1 MSLHPL
7 KQNLDALVTDEQRR
21 QFTAIF
27 AQYLKLYPQLELWY
41 DGARIDPSTAI
52 ADAVSLVLPPIVGR
66 DRTIRDVKLDIVE
79 WSTPIDSRKIHFCGD
94 NGIVLGSQPAR
105 INAPDFAFSI
115 YATSSFFV
123 ELAADNLLELELTD
137 GDFARVVEAVRDQSQ
152 AHFRRR
158 GHERAGRLIEEL
170 KAAGAYPYEGDPTD
184 TLQQRER
191 DVFDMATYA
200 VSNYSKEF
208 RKADTGLKRMTL
220 TLLREALRHNPDSLT
235 QILHAVVGLPKERQN
250 QFSAL
255 LKKTELSN
263 IIAASSLIADRIA
276 FLQTLRQAVFDTDG
290 KKVIRERGGLDL
302 LVRDNTWIF
311 GEQFHLAVPEA
322 GLTKVMQRVSEDLG
336 GKRAGGRVTKPD
348 GRTGRVD
355 QLLGRSIPGPHQ
367 ERREYLIVELKR
379 PSAKA
384 DRKMLNQISD
394 YALALAGAPDF
405 RHTDTRVLTYDW
417 RFQPAGSSFPTAPP
431 RLRARSALVE
441 RDGLRP
447 RGAELGPGFAEH
459 LDRRAEEQEGD
470 DAADE
475 DVGPAR
481 VEPGHSAR
489 RDQHAGV
496 GDDVVARALEGA
508 RQVHV
513 AVPEPVEHCEAGQV
527 RDQGDRAEHAHGL
540 GGRGDVAHQLA
551 DHFHKDPDSEGGDD
565 CGLHERRSGAPAQ
578 AALQGVEA

>member
-302 LVRDNTWIF
+302 LVRATPGF
-311 GEQFHLAVPEA
+311 SASSFTSRFP
-322 GLTKVMQRVSEDLG
+322 
-336 GKRAGGRVTKPD
+336 KRA
-348 GRTGRVD
+348 
-355 QLLGRSIPGPHQ
+355 
-367 ERREYLIVELKR
+367 
-379 PSAKA
+379 
-384 DRKMLNQISD
+384 
-394 YALALAGAPDF
+394 
-405 RHTDTRVLTYDW
+405 
-417 RFQPAGSSFPTAPP
+417 
-431 RLRARSALVE
+431 
-441 RDGLRP
+441 
-447 RGAELGPGFAEH
+447 
-459 LDRRAEEQEGD
+459 
-470 DAADE
+470 
-475 DVGPAR
+475 
-481 VEPGHSAR
+481 
-489 RDQHAGV
+489 
-496 GDDVVARALEGA
+496 
-508 RQVHV
+508 
-513 AVPEPVEHCEAGQV
+513 
-527 RDQGDRAEHAHGL
+527 
-540 GGRGDVAHQLA
+540 
-551 DHFHKDPDSEGGDD
+551 
-565 CGLHERRSGAPAQ
+565 
-578 AALQGVEA
+578 